1 MDGYLVQVQQMGV
14 LIDDLTDAAES
25 ISSANDKLKAASPH
39 ELGSHAIDKAGRAFQ
54 DRWEHGTEKIAEA
67 TEGMVEG
74 LQQTQRDYQ
83 HIEDEISRLFPS
95 GGASA
100 ATGAASGAAPA
111 ANPGSAISTALDG
124 GGS

>member
-14 LIDDLTDAAES
+14 LIEDLTDAAQN
-25 ISSANDKLKAASPH
+25 ISSANGRLKGASPD
-39 ELGSHAIDKAGRAFQ
+39 ELGSHAINQAGRAFQ

-67 TEGMVEG
+67 TEGMVAG

-83 HIEDEISRLFPS
+83 RIEDEISRLFPS
-95 GGASA
+95 GGAG
-100 ATGAASGAAPA
+100 ATSGAAPA